1 MIMQSEDRI
10 NVFID
15 QKKKKGK
22 SHFPTD
28 RMVVIHRRVS
38 NPRETG
44 LNALPRFGNTF
55 NQGKSGRF
63 LLLLQVLKLLQVRRS
78 RAFDQ

>member
-1 MIMQSEDRI
+1 MCSSI
-10 NVFID
+10 
-15 QKKKKGK
+15 KKKKGK

-38 NPRETG
+38 NPRD
-44 LNALPRFGNTF
+44 GNGVKRVATVRQHF
-55 NQGKSGRF
+55 QSGKVRRF